1 MKYILALLII
11 CLSFPAIA
19 QKKEAVIA
27 VKNTG
32 RILAGAER
40 LNVYLPLLKGK
51 RVGIFANQTSMVGP
65 SHLVDTLKKSG
76 INIKVIFGPE
86 HGFRGTADA
95 GEKIGNYTDEKTGI
109 PVVSLYGAKRRP
121 SEDDL
126 RDVDILVFDIQDVGV
141 RFYTFISSLEEFMNA
156 AFEYGKPLMI
166 LDRPNPNGFYVD
178 GPVLEPKYKSFVGM
192 QPVPVV
198 YGMTIGEY
206 AMMLAGEK
214 WLSQKANIRHEYY
227 QRAENSPPDTLF
239 HFLVIKCGNYN
250 HKSKYVLPVKPSPN
264 LPEIQSVYWYPS
276 TCYFEGT
283 VISEGRGT
291 EKPFQ
296 IFGHPALP
304 KNLYRFTPVSRDGAK
319 DPKLQN
325 KVCYGW
331 NLSGTPESVLKKTD
345 NRIQLGYLLKAYQ
358 LFPDKANFF
367 IPPKSGNMDEVFFN
381 KLAGNGE
388 LMQQIKS
395 GLSEKAIRASWQPGL
410 TEFKKIRKKY
420 LLYEDF

>member
-1 MKYILALLII
+1 
-11 CLSFPAIA
+11 
-19 QKKEAVIA
+19 
-27 VKNTG
+27 
-32 RILAGAER
+32 
-40 LNVYLPLLKGK
+40 
-51 RVGIFANQTSMVGP
+51 
-65 SHLVDTLKKSG
+65 
-76 INIKVIFGPE
+76 
-86 HGFRGTADA
+86 
-95 GEKIGNYTDEKTGI
+95 
-109 PVVSLYGAKRRP
+109 
-121 SEDDL
+121 
-126 RDVDILVFDIQDVGV
+126 
-141 RFYTFISSLEEFMNA
+141 
-156 AFEYGKPLMI
+156 
-166 LDRPNPNGFYVD
+166 
-178 GPVLEPKYKSFVGM
+178 
-192 QPVPVV
+192 
-198 YGMTIGEY
+198 
-206 AMMLAGEK
+206 MLAGEK

-304 KNLYRFTPVSRDGAK
+304 KNLYHFTPVSRDSAK

-367 IPPKSGNMDEVFFN
+367 IPPKSGNMDEAFFN